1 MANKIASAGCAQVA
15 AYFSR
20 WVLVLRFDARR
31 FAAASPLHVAHAH
44 GPRPRCRADTP
55 QSWAPA
61 TQVTPEN
68 QRIMT
73 PVADNAPA
81 SVDLAKK
88 PSLDSPRSG
97 PGRLCQTHLLS
108 IFIAFL
114 AAVGMGGGGAA
125 ALLFKSLLPPAT
137 ALPPPT
143 SPPPPPPPS
152 LPPSPPALP
161 SPPASPPF
169 PPSPP
174 SPPSDPATCYGT
186 ASSRTE
192 QVLCT
197 NNINNQ
203 FISEGRD
210 VTWRPTLLACYDS
223 CDPYNA
229 TQPGEDKIG
238 CLTPGCR
245 RATSDPAV
253 QGRDED
259 LSCNDLYYVSGDPDS
274 KHFGKVRQCMEE
286 YLEFGIL
293 GNLSNDEKGRTRQCG
308 GDFVVETDPDAT
320 KARCMEATGG
330 EECVFQGSEKGGTIV
345 DVATRT
351 MYWETT
357 SPDSGGSPSP
367 APPLAPPFACDRPPS
382 PLRCPAR
389 VR

>member
-1 MANKIASAGCAQVA
+1 
-15 AYFSR
+15 
-20 WVLVLRFDARR
+20 
-31 FAAASPLHVAHAH
+31 
-44 GPRPRCRADTP
+44 
-55 QSWAPA
+55 
-61 TQVTPEN
+61 
-68 QRIMT
+68 MT
-73 PVADNAPA
+73 PVADDAPA
-81 SVDLAKK
+81 SVDLENRRLTLPLLARKTEAKDFRDEGPPAVTSSPPLLTRPPLVTPTLVPAQGKKRAKK

-137 ALPPPT
+137 ALPLPT

-286 YLEFGIL
+286 YLEFGTL
-293 GNLSNDEKGRTRQCG
+293 GKLSNDVKGRTRQCG
-308 GDFVVETDPDAT
+308 GDFVVETDPNAT

-351 MYWETT
+351 MYWVLET
-357 SPDSGGSPSP
+357 DDGGSPSP
-367 APPLAPPFACDRPPS
+367 APPLAPPFACDRPPN